1 MARFTS
7 ADDNRQ
13 SYTSR
18 SPTSKST
25 SKSTSKT
32 TSKTTTTSGGGGGG
46 GQNSNYNQYTAYTPA
61 QVKSGKAKVTADIA
75 KDNAT
80 AFNNYKYTTP
90 DFIPSLLAKGLDVT
104 GIAKKTFNA
113 NKSYYE
119 KNLIGKINLATGK
132 AYGASIEDYKSY
144 MSARGSGEVDAMG
157 RSLRSSM
164 GNGGN
169 TQPGITK
176 NIGGNTIQ
184 TTAPTEAEVSQSE
197 AANAD
202 AAALKVKKRG
212 RSASIMTGSKGVTR
226 TSTDYS
232 LGKKS
237 LLGQV

>member
-1 MARFTS
+1 MPAFDFSGYSTKNYSSPTTS
-7 ADDNRQ
+7 NNGGDNR
-13 SYTSR
+13 R
-18 SPTSKST
+18 E
-25 SKSTSKT
+25 
-32 TSKTTTTSGGGGGG
+32 
-46 GQNSNYNQYTAYTPA
+46 NYRNTPA
-61 QVKSGKAKVTADIA
+61 AKASA
-75 KDNAT
+75 KKAAT
-80 AFNNYKYTTP
+80 ISKANKIKNDATSFNNYTYTAP
-90 DFIPSLLAKGLDVT
+90 KFVPSILAKALDVT

-212 RSASIMTGSKGVTR
+212 RSASIMTGPKGVTK

-237 LLGQV
+237 LLGRV

>member
-25 SKSTSKT
+25 SKST
-32 TSKTTTTSGGGGGG
+32 TSSGGGGG

-61 QVKSGKAKVTADIA
+61 QVKSGKAKVTADIT

-80 AFNNYKYTTP
+80 AFDNLKFTKKFTP
-90 DFIPSLLAKGLDVT
+90 SILGMTLNVT
-104 GIAKKTFNA
+104 GLAEKGFYA
-113 NKSYYE
+113 NKAYYE
-119 KNLIGKINLATGK
+119 KNVIGKNNFTK
-132 AYGASIEDYKSY
+132 SIDSYKDY
-144 MSARGSGEVDAMG
+144 MSKRGSGEIDAMG
-157 RSLRSSM
+157 RTIANGS
-164 GNGGN
+164 GNSN

-176 NIGGNTIQ
+176 NIGGSTIQ
-184 TTAPTEAEVSQSE
+184 TTAPTTAEVSQSE

-212 RSASIMTGSKGVTR
+212 RSQSIMTSSKGVTK
-226 TSTDYS
+226 TSANYS
-232 LGKKS
+232 LGKPS
-237 LLGQV
+237 LLGRV